1 MNIIKNCC
9 WNFFVC
15 IISSAAKLL
24 SWNVCNVCVV
34 MIHCA
39 FWGKTHIQSD
49 DKTVFLCD
57 CRLKTS
63 STADLQALNSIV
75 FYYIH
80 RYLLFIL
87 VYFDAVIDVVI
98 VGRCSCHFS
107 PFTLAFFLFFSLLLH
122 FLTLFPWYISFW
134 QQKHIHINLYKCK
147 YEYRHDLSVQF
158 EWRMKKRHAYTL
170 PALALSLSNWEWR
183 ERVYG
188 VHMS

>member
-1 MNIIKNCC
+1 MHNIERSQIIVMK
-9 WNFFVC
+9 C
-15 IISSAAKLL
+15 IRRMCSNDTLCILGKKPIFKAMTRLCFYATVGLKLL
-24 SWNVCNVCVV
+24 PLL
-34 MIHCA
+34 I
-39 FWGKTHIQSD
+39 FKLD
-49 DKTVFLCD
+49 F
-57 CRLKTS
+57 
-63 STADLQALNSIV
+63 IV

-98 VGRCSCHFS
+98 VGRCCCHFS
-107 PFTLAFFLFFSLLLH
+107 PFTLAFFLFSGLLLL

-134 QQKHIHINLYKCK
+134 QQNHIYIHINLYKCK

-158 EWRMKKRHAYTL
+158 EWRMKKRHAYTV